1 LASNKRVAIR
11 NHSAEANLF
20 ARRTFFAFIGVMAL
34 LLILFSNI
42 YDLEINSYE
51 KYQTR
56 SNSNRIKLL
65 PVAPNR
71 GLIYDRNGVLLAEN
85 KPVYSLEVIAEQ
97 ATDLKKHMTEVSELL
112 DISEEKQQQLF
123 KALKRNRRFKPIELH
138 SRLSAQQVALF
149 SVNQHRF
156 PGFFIDARLKRYY
169 PFGDLTTHSL
179 GYVARINSG
188 DSTRLTEQNLAE
200 DYAATRNIGKLGLE
214 KYYED
219 LLHGTIGH
227 QEVEINSQ
235 GRVIRTLDYTPPISG
250 QDLTISVDIELQM
263 IAKRALAGKRGAVV
277 AMDPRSGEILAMYSN
292 PSYDGNL
299 FVHGISNKNYKKLLN
314 PKNNRPLLNRSVQGY
329 PPASTVKPL
338 LGLTGLEAGVITQ
351 KERVYD
357 PGWFQLNGLDHK
369 YRDWWAQGHGWV
381 DLNDAIEHSCNVFF
395 YTLAVRLKI
404 DKISSMMEKFGFGD
418 LTGVDIWEDKRGI
431 LPGRET
437 KRSRYNQ
444 PWYTGDTVNVG
455 IGQGLWT
462 VTPLQLAQAISIL
475 ANKGEIKIPHF
486 LRSSVELINQNT
498 VAEESPINEEVITT
512 QGDVNIKSKLVTKMA
527 VYDDKPPIVLKDS
540 KHWNLV
546 LDAMHNT
553 AQKKYP
559 AFKGAR
565 YDAAGKSGTAQL
577 ISKKQDEEY
586 DAKAIKEKQR
596 NNAMFVAF
604 APYENPEIV
613 VAVVVENVL
622 EGGGGFNAAPVARQV
637 LDQYFGDRE
646 IVSTDKSK
654 HPQHTNVYGNKKTK
668 KSGNN

>member
-1 LASNKRVAIR
+1 MASNKRVAIR

-20 ARRTFFAFIGVMAL
+20 ARRTFIAFIGILAL
-34 LLILFSNI
+34 LLTLISNI
-42 YDLEINSYE
+42 YELEINSYE

-71 GLIYDRNGVLLAEN
+71 GLIYDRNGILLADN

-97 ATDLKKHMTEVSELL
+97 TVDLKKHIVEVSELL
-112 DISEEKQQQLF
+112 DISEEKQQKLF
-123 KALKRNRRFKPIELH
+123 EALKSKRRFKPVELH

-149 SVNQHRF
+149 SVNQHKF

-179 GYVARINSG
+179 GYVARINLK
-188 DSTRLTEQNLAE
+188 DSIRLAEENLDE

-214 KYYED
+214 KYYENI
-219 LLHGTIGH
+219 LHGTIGH
-227 QEVEINSQ
+227 QEVEINNQ
-235 GRVIRTLDYTPPISG
+235 GRIIRTLDYAPPISG
-250 QDLTISVDIELQM
+250 KNLTLSIDIELQM
-263 IAKRALAGKRGAVV
+263 IAKRALAGKRGAVI
-277 AMDPRSGEILAMYSN
+277 AIDPRSGEILAMYSN

-299 FVHGISNKNYKKLLN
+299 FVHGISSKNYRKLLN
-314 PKNNRPLLNRSVQGY
+314 PKNDRPLLNRSVQGY

-338 LGLTGLEAGVITQ
+338 LGLTGLEAGVITN
-351 KERVYD
+351 ESRFYD
-357 PGWFQLNGLDHK
+357 PGWFQLKGLERK
-369 YRDWWAQGHGWV
+369 YRDWWAPGHGWV
-381 DLNDAIEHSCNVFF
+381 DLNQAIEHSCNVFF
-395 YTLAVRLKI
+395 YNLAYQLDI
-404 DKISSMMEKFGFGD
+404 DTITDMMEKFGFGD
-418 LTGVDIWEDKRGI
+418 LTGVDIWEDKRAI

-437 KRSRYNQ
+437 KRSRYNK
-444 PWYTGDTVNVG
+444 PWYTGDTIAVG
-455 IGQGLWT
+455 IGQGYWT
-462 VTPLQLAQAISIL
+462 VTPLQLAQAFSIL
-475 ANKGEIKIPHF
+475 TNKGDIKIPHF
-486 LRSSVELINQNT
+486 LRATAEL
-498 VAEESPINEEVITT
+498 VAEEVKINEEITT
-512 QGDVNIKSKLVTKMA
+512 AETEGNVNIINKMVTKMA
-527 VYDDKPPIVLKDS
+527 EYDDKPPIVLKDS
-540 KHWNLV
+540 KHWSLV

-577 ISKKQDEEY
+577 IAKKQDEKY
-586 DAKAIKEKQR
+586 DAEATKEKQR

-637 LDQYFGDRE
+637 MDQYFGDRV
-646 IVSTDKSK
+646 IISTDKSK
-654 HPQHTNVYGNKKTK
+654 HPQHNNVYGVDKNT
-668 KSGNN
+668 GRN

>member
-1 LASNKRVAIR
+1 MASNKRVAIR

-20 ARRTFFAFIGVMAL
+20 ARRTFIAFIGILAL
-34 LLILFSNI
+34 LLTLISNI
-42 YDLEINSYE
+42 YELEINSYE

-71 GLIYDRNGVLLAEN
+71 GLIYDRNGILLADN

-97 ATDLKKHMTEVSELL
+97 TVDLKKHIVEVSELL
-112 DISEEKQQQLF
+112 DISEEKQQKLF
-123 KALKRNRRFKPIELH
+123 EALKSKRRFKPVELH

-149 SVNQHRF
+149 SVNQHKF

-179 GYVARINSG
+179 GYVARINLK
-188 DSTRLTEQNLAE
+188 DSIRLAEENLDE

-214 KYYED
+214 KYYENI
-219 LLHGTIGH
+219 LHGTIGH
-227 QEVEINSQ
+227 QEVEINNQ
-235 GRVIRTLDYTPPISG
+235 GRIIRTLDYAPPISG
-250 QDLTISVDIELQM
+250 KNLTLSIDIELQM

-277 AMDPRSGEILAMYSN
+277 AIDPRSGEILAMYSN

-299 FVHGISNKNYKKLLN
+299 FVHGISSKNYRKLLN
-314 PKNNRPLLNRSVQGY
+314 PKNDRPLLNRSVQGY

-338 LGLTGLEAGVITQ
+338 LGLTGLEAGVITN
-351 KERVYD
+351 ESRFYD
-357 PGWFQLNGLDHK
+357 PGWFQLKGLERK
-369 YRDWWAQGHGWV
+369 YRDWWAPGHGWV
-381 DLNDAIEHSCNVFF
+381 DLNQAIEHSCNVFF
-395 YTLAVRLKI
+395 YNLAYQLDI
-404 DKISSMMEKFGFGD
+404 DTITDMMEKFGFGD
-418 LTGVDIWEDKRGI
+418 LTGVDIWEDKRAI

-437 KRSRYNQ
+437 KRSRYNK
-444 PWYTGDTVNVG
+444 PWYTGDTIAVG
-455 IGQGLWT
+455 IGQGYWT
-462 VTPLQLAQAISIL
+462 ITPLQLAQAFSIL
-475 ANKGEIKIPHF
+475 TNKGDIKIPHF
-486 LRSSVELINQNT
+486 LRATAEL
-498 VAEESPINEEVITT
+498 VAEEVKINEEITT
-512 QGDVNIKSKLVTKMA
+512 AETEGNVNIINKMVTKMA
-527 VYDDKPPIVLKDS
+527 EYDDKPPIVLKDS
-540 KHWNLV
+540 KHWSLV

-577 ISKKQDEEY
+577 IAKKQDEKY
-586 DAKAIKEKQR
+586 DAEATKEKQR

-637 LDQYFGDRE
+637 MDQYFGDRV
-646 IVSTDKSK
+646 IISTDKSK
-654 HPQHTNVYGNKKTK
+654 HPQHNNVYGVDKNT
-668 KSGNN
+668 GRN

>member
-1 LASNKRVAIR
+1 MASNKRVAIR

-20 ARRTFFAFIGVMAL
+20 ARRTFIAFIGILAL
-34 LLILFSNI
+34 LLTLISNI
-42 YDLEINSYE
+42 YELEINSYE

-71 GLIYDRNGVLLAEN
+71 GLIYDRNGILLADN

-97 ATDLKKHMTEVSELL
+97 TVDLKKHIVEVSELL
-112 DISEEKQQQLF
+112 DISEEKQQKLF
-123 KALKRNRRFKPIELH
+123 EALKSKRRFKPVELH

-149 SVNQHRF
+149 SVNQHKF

-179 GYVARINSG
+179 GYVARINLK
-188 DSTRLTEQNLAE
+188 DSIRLAEEDLDE

-214 KYYED
+214 KYYENI
-219 LLHGTIGH
+219 LHGTIGH
-227 QEVEINSQ
+227 QEVEINNQ
-235 GRVIRTLDYTPPISG
+235 GRIIRTLDYAPPISG
-250 QDLTISVDIELQM
+250 KNLTLSIDIELQM

-277 AMDPRSGEILAMYSN
+277 AIDPRSGEILAMYSN

-299 FVHGISNKNYKKLLN
+299 FVHGISSKNYRKLLN
-314 PKNNRPLLNRSVQGY
+314 PKNDRPLLNRSVQGY

-338 LGLTGLEAGVITQ
+338 LGLTGLEAGVITN
-351 KERVYD
+351 ESRFYD
-357 PGWFQLNGLDHK
+357 PGWFQLKGLERK
-369 YRDWWAQGHGWV
+369 YRDWWAPGHGWV
-381 DLNDAIEHSCNVFF
+381 DLNQAIEHSCNVFF
-395 YTLAVRLKI
+395 YNLAYQLDI
-404 DKISSMMEKFGFGD
+404 DTITDMMEKFGFGD
-418 LTGVDIWEDKRGI
+418 LTGVDIWEDKRAI

-437 KRSRYNQ
+437 KRSRYNK
-444 PWYTGDTVNVG
+444 PWYTGDTIAVG
-455 IGQGLWT
+455 IGQGYWT
-462 VTPLQLAQAISIL
+462 VTPLQLAQAFSIL
-475 ANKGEIKIPHF
+475 TNKGDIKIPHF
-486 LRSSVELINQNT
+486 LRATAEL
-498 VAEESPINEEVITT
+498 VAEEVKINEEITT
-512 QGDVNIKSKLVTKMA
+512 AETEGNVNIINKMVTKMA
-527 VYDDKPPIVLKDS
+527 EYDDKPPIVLKDS
-540 KHWNLV
+540 KHWSLV

-577 ISKKQDEEY
+577 IAKKQDEKY
-586 DAKAIKEKQR
+586 DAEATKEKQR

-637 LDQYFGDRE
+637 MDQYFGDRV
-646 IVSTDKSK
+646 IISTDKSK
-654 HPQHTNVYGNKKTK
+654 HPQHNNVYGVDKNT
-668 KSGNN
+668 GRN

>member
-1 LASNKRVAIR
+1 MASNKRVAIR

-20 ARRTFFAFIGVMAL
+20 ARRTFIAFIGILAL
-34 LLILFSNI
+34 LLTLISNI
-42 YDLEINSYE
+42 YELEINSYE

-71 GLIYDRNGVLLAEN
+71 GLIYDRNGILLADN

-97 ATDLKKHMTEVSELL
+97 TVDLKKHIVEVSELL
-112 DISEEKQQQLF
+112 DISEEKQQKLF
-123 KALKRNRRFKPIELH
+123 EALKSKRRFKPVELH

-149 SVNQHRF
+149 SVNQHKF

-179 GYVARINSG
+179 GYVARINLK
-188 DSTRLTEQNLAE
+188 DSIRLAEENLDE

-214 KYYED
+214 KYYENI
-219 LLHGTIGH
+219 LHGTIGH
-227 QEVEINSQ
+227 QEVEINNQ
-235 GRVIRTLDYTPPISG
+235 GRIIRTLDYAPPISG
-250 QDLTISVDIELQM
+250 KNLTLSIDIELQM

-277 AMDPRSGEILAMYSN
+277 AIDPRSGEILAMYSN

-299 FVHGISNKNYKKLLN
+299 FVHGISSKNYRKLLN
-314 PKNNRPLLNRSVQGY
+314 PKNDRPLLNRSVQGY

-338 LGLTGLEAGVITQ
+338 LGLTGLEAGVITN
-351 KERVYD
+351 KSRFYD
-357 PGWFQLNGLDHK
+357 PGWFQLKGLERK
-369 YRDWWAQGHGWV
+369 YRDWWAPGHGWV
-381 DLNDAIEHSCNVFF
+381 DLNQAIEHSCNVFF
-395 YTLAVRLKI
+395 YNLAYQLDI
-404 DKISSMMEKFGFGD
+404 DTITDMMEKFGFGD
-418 LTGVDIWEDKRGI
+418 LTGVDIWEDKRAI

-437 KRSRYNQ
+437 KRSRYNK
-444 PWYTGDTVNVG
+444 PWYTGDTIAVG
-455 IGQGLWT
+455 IGQGYWT
-462 VTPLQLAQAISIL
+462 VTPLQLAQAFSIL
-475 ANKGEIKIPHF
+475 TNKGDIKIPHF
-486 LRSSVELINQNT
+486 LRATTELVVEEVQ
-498 VAEESPINEEVITT
+498 INEEITT
-512 QGDVNIKSKLVTKMA
+512 AERDADIVNKMVTKMA
-527 VYDDKPPIVLKDS
+527 EYDDKPPIILKDN
-540 KHWNLV
+540 KHWDLV

-577 ISKKQDEEY
+577 IAKKQDEKY
-586 DAKAIKEKQR
+586 DAEATKERQR

-637 LDQYFGDRE
+637 MDQYFGDRV
-646 IVSTDKSK
+646 IISTDKSK
-654 HPQHTNVYGNKKTK
+654 HPQHNNVYGVDKNT
-668 KSGNN
+668 GRN

>member
-1 LASNKRVAIR
+1 MASNKRVAIR

-20 ARRTFFAFIGVMAL
+20 ARRTFIAFIGILAL
-34 LLILFSNI
+34 LLTLISNI
-42 YDLEINSYE
+42 YELEINSYE

-71 GLIYDRNGVLLAEN
+71 GLIYDRNGILLADN

-97 ATDLKKHMTEVSELL
+97 TVDLKKHIVQVSELL
-112 DISEEKQQQLF
+112 DISEEKQQKLF
-123 KALKRNRRFKPIELH
+123 EALKSKRRFKPVELH

-149 SVNQHRF
+149 SVNQHKF

-179 GYVARINSG
+179 GYVARINLK
-188 DSTRLTEQNLAE
+188 DSIRLAEENLDE

-214 KYYED
+214 KYYENI
-219 LLHGTIGH
+219 LHGTIGH
-227 QEVEINSQ
+227 QEVEINNQ
-235 GRVIRTLDYTPPISG
+235 GRIIRTLDYAPPISG
-250 QDLTISVDIELQM
+250 KNLTLSIDIELQM

-277 AMDPRSGEILAMYSN
+277 AIDPRSGEILAMYSN

-299 FVHGISNKNYKKLLN
+299 FVHGISSKNYRKLLN
-314 PKNNRPLLNRSVQGY
+314 PKNDRPLLNRSVQGY

-338 LGLTGLEAGVITQ
+338 LGLTGLEAGVITN
-351 KERVYD
+351 KSRFYD
-357 PGWFQLNGLDHK
+357 PGWFQLKGLERK
-369 YRDWWAQGHGWV
+369 YRDWWAPGHGWV
-381 DLNDAIEHSCNVFF
+381 DLNQAIEHSCNVFF
-395 YTLAVRLKI
+395 YNLAYQLDI
-404 DKISSMMEKFGFGD
+404 DTITDMMEKFGFGD
-418 LTGVDIWEDKRGI
+418 LTGVDIWEDKRAI

-437 KRSRYNQ
+437 KRSRYNK
-444 PWYTGDTVNVG
+444 PWYTGDTIAVG
-455 IGQGLWT
+455 IGQGYWT
-462 VTPLQLAQAISIL
+462 VTPLQLAQAFSIL
-475 ANKGEIKIPHF
+475 TNKGDIKIPHF
-486 LRSSVELINQNT
+486 LRATTELVVEEVQ
-498 VAEESPINEEVITT
+498 INEEIITAER
-512 QGDVNIKSKLVTKMA
+512 DADMVNKMVTKMA
-527 VYDDKPPIVLKDS
+527 EYDDKPPIILKDN
-540 KHWNLV
+540 KHWDLV

-577 ISKKQDEEY
+577 IAKKQDEKY
-586 DAKAIKEKQR
+586 DAEATKERQR

-637 LDQYFGDRE
+637 MDQYFGDRV
-646 IVSTDKSK
+646 IISTDKSK
-654 HPQHTNVYGNKKTK
+654 HPQHNNVYGVDKNT
-668 KSGNN
+668 GRN